1 MKENNYGFN
10 LDAVHSTAQYAVGTR
25 FAGPGN
31 IVYEYAK
38 FNAGSGSTTCR
49 AGHILY
55 PYAPIASVSTA
66 AIGSYT
72 PDYTDTRTY
81 FTVNSVVSMC
91 NFSTDATYGLVQ
103 TAGRTSAVRL
113 SSTQWV
119 KFGSLYGTQGADKVT
134 RRWLPNT
141 YGGAFLQGITSR
153 ISISSAT
160 SKGAFEIVRIHT
172 KKTA

>member
-1 MKENNYGFN
+1 MNENNYGFN
-10 LDAVHSTAQYAVGTR
+10 LDAVHSAAQYAVGTR
-25 FAGPGN
+25 FQGPGGV
-31 IVYEYAK
+31 VYEYAK

-49 AGHILY
+49 AGHIMY
-55 PYAPIASVSTA
+55 PYAPIASVSTW

-72 PDYTDTRTY
+72 PDYTDTRAY
-81 FTVNSVVSMC
+81 LTVNSVVSMC
-91 NFSTDATYGLVQ
+91 GFSTDATYGLVQ
-103 TAGRTSAVRL
+103 VEGRASVRC
-113 SSTQWV
+113 SSTQWI

-141 YGGAFLQGITSR
+141 YGGAFLEGMTSR

-160 SKGAFEIVRIHT
+160 SKAAMKIVRIHT